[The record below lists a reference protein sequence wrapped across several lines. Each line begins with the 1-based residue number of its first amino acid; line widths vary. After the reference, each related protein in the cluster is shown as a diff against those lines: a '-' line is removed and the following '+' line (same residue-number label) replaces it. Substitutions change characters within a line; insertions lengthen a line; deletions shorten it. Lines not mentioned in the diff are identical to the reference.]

1 MIRLFP
7 GRARPVV
14 LLCLLCAF
22 VVSGACTS
30 PPSQLSIEG
39 PSAELS
45 PVFLGVA
52 SVYLT
57 VRNGGGKDALVAAH
71 AAVPNALVE
80 LHDMQNNRMAKVERI
95 AVPARGE
102 LKLRPGSWHLM
113 VFNLPRAMKEGD
125 ELALTLRF
133 ERSGEQQVRMKLE
146 RAGAVQPSP

>member
-1 MIRLFP
+1 MFRLFP
-7 GRARPVV
+7 GRARSVV
-14 LLCLLCAF
+14 LLCLLW
-22 VVSGACTS
+22 VVLVSGACS
-30 PPSQLSIEG
+30 PPPPQISIDR

-52 SVYLT
+52 SVYMT
-57 VRNGGGKDALVAAH
+57 VRNGGGKDELIAAH
-71 AAVPNALVE
+71 AAVTNALVE
-80 LHDMQNNRMAKVERI
+80 LHDVQNNRMAKVERI

-125 ELALTLRF
+125 DLVLTLRF

-146 RAGAVQPSP
+146 RAGTAQSSP